1 VRVPDGVDGKAVQL
15 RLLRQHGIEVGGGLG
30 PDAPAMWRIGLMGRN
45 ASRAVAG
52 RVIDAFDAALSAER
66 ALGFAAA

>member
-1 VRVPDGVDGKAVQL
+1 
-15 RLLRQHGIEVGGGLG
+15 VGGGLG

-52 RVIDAFDAALSAER
+52 RVLDALVAELSAER
-66 ALGFAAA
+66 APVAVTA